1 MHGRARQIALVG
13 PVQLTID
20 LLPNPYQWVY
30 NGHIPLEDF
39 MDINDLTIGQ
49 AKELASLFG
58 NQQTESLHKTFVGK
72 YVICRSRN
80 EGLNAGVV
88 LAADSTA
95 VILKDCRRLWYH
107 KPLKE
112 GACWY
117 EAIAN
122 SGISPESKVSE
133 PTQDPKLICEDY
145 SLTGCTPEAE
155 ETIRGIKAHEN

>member
-1 MHGRARQIALVG
+1 M
-13 PVQLTID
+13 
-20 LLPNPYQWVY
+20 N
-30 NGHIPLEDF
+30 
-39 MDINDLTIGQ
+39 INDLTIGQ
-49 AKELASLFG
+49 GKELAGLFG
-58 NQQTESLHKTFVGK
+58 SQPPESLHKISVGK

-88 LAADSTA
+88 LAADSTG

-122 SGISPESKVSE
+122 SGISPDSKVSE
-133 PTQDPKLICEDY
+133 PVSQKLICEDY
-145 SLTGCTPEAE
+145 SLTVCTAKAE
-155 ETIRGIKAHEN
+155 ETIRGIKSHEA

>member
-1 MHGRARQIALVG
+1 
-13 PVQLTID
+13 
-20 LLPNPYQWVY
+20 
-30 NGHIPLEDF
+30 

-49 AKELASLFG
+49 GKELAGLFG
-58 NQQTESLHKTFVGK
+58 SQLPESLHKTFVGK

-88 LAADSTA
+88 VAADSTG

-133 PTQDPKLICEDY
+133 PVSQKLICEDY
-145 SLTGCTPEAE
+145 SLTVCTAKAE
-155 ETIRGIKAHEN
+155 ETIRGIKSHEA